1 MSGFSQLGGDTRK
14 SENDPTLVLLL
25 NGGGPA
31 LSVLCLSDAQSYP
44 SASCDLRGQFR
55 MLTWPQ
61 CPCGWVPAPT

>member
-14 SENDPTLVLLL
+14 SESDPTLVPLL

-44 SASCDLRGQFR
+44 SASCDLR
-55 MLTWPQ
+55 
-61 CPCGWVPAPT
+61 V